1 MFKYFFKKKV
11 YSFYAE
17 TPFQLLQVYELIKL
31 ENIKNFKILIR
42 LNHVDKNNQ
51 QLINLVKVLN
61 LKNVKYL
68 KTFTYNKISLIL
80 LVLKVCL
87 LIVNSKKVFIEAN
100 SGVFRVLS
108 SFFNKEKFVLIDD
121 GVATLFKN
129 LKFKSY
135 NRFSIFKNIS
145 PNTKLN
151 NFINIKKFALK
162 YKPKKSVNIIIGSSY
177 SEINIVKQKIYF
189 KMLEVIKLK
198 TKSSGELIYIPHRG
212 ENDEKLKLIQNYL
225 GITVLK
231 AKLPIELVNY
241 EFGIMPLVVHST
253 TSTAM
258 FSMKL
263 IYEKSKFISYKF
275 NNIHLI
281 ERKKYILK
289 FYKIMENF
297 SFIKKILVD

>member
-1 MFKYFFKKKV
+1 MFNFFFKNKV
-11 YSFYAE
+11 HFFYTE
-17 TPFQLLQVYELIKL
+17 SPFQLLQVYELIKL

-42 LNHVDKNNQ
+42 LNIVDKNNQ
-51 QLINLVKVLN
+51 QLIKLVKVLN

-68 KTFTYNKISLIL
+68 KVFTKNKINLIL
-80 LVLKVCL
+80 LVFKIL
-87 LIVNSKKVFIEAN
+87 LSIINSKKVFIEPS
-100 SGVFRVLS
+100 SGVFRMLS
-108 SFFNKEKFVLIDD
+108 TFFNKEKFVLIDD
-121 GVATLFKN
+121 GVATLLKN
-129 LKFKSY
+129 SKLNLYDK
-135 NRFSIFKNIS
+135 FSIFQNIL

-151 NFINIKKFALK
+151 NFVNIKKFALK
-162 YKPKKSVNIIIGSSY
+162 YKTKKNVNIIIGSNY
-177 SEINIVKQKIYF
+177 SELNIVKQKIYF

-281 ERKKYILK
+281 ERKKNIMK
-289 FYKIMENF
+289 FNKIMNNF
-297 SFIKKILVD
+297 KFIKKIQVN